1 MNHSRINAKNITTQ
15 AHIYYYRF
23 LCTYM
28 VNCVQNI
35 SVYVYECVFVFILLI
50 CPCTLSRI
58 ICTFAEYKL
67 IPLWYFPRLNWK
79 CKVCVVATLIM
90 KKEKTAYFISLKQH
104 AV

>member
-35 SVYVYECVFVFILLI
+35 SVYVYECVFVFI
-50 CPCTLSRI
+50 
-58 ICTFAEYKL
+58 
-67 IPLWYFPRLNWK
+67 
-79 CKVCVVATLIM
+79 
-90 KKEKTAYFISLKQH
+90 YFIDMPMYALTYNLYIR
-104 AV
+104 